1 MQSLFIWIGKQ
12 KKFDAKKLMS
22 YLPKI
27 EGVKKVQGISDV
39 SPKML
44 FDWHFDFENDSTI
57 AKLHKDLETISMQGL
72 GQASLH
78 LACLIQ
84 QNEKSPLRIFNDA
97 YDFHFSIKGLS
108 LEDINKRIL
117 SSYFD
122 KEAKSLEDIFVE
134 AA

>member
-1 MQSLFIWIGKQ
+1 
-12 KKFDAKKLMS
+12 
-22 YLPKI
+22 
-27 EGVKKVQGISDV
+27 
-39 SPKML
+39 ML
-44 FDWHFDFENDSTI
+44 FDWRFDFENDSTI

-72 GQASLH
+72 GQTSLQ
-78 LACLIQ
+78 LAYLIQ
-84 QNEKSPLRIFNDA
+84 QNEKLPLRIFNDG

-122 KEAKSLEDIFVE
+122 KEAESLEGALVE